1 MRLIPAMPKAAAS
14 LMLAL
19 YLTVSAAVA
28 EVTVTGVQGQAR
40 DNVLV
45 MLSLEKEPCDAPE
58 WKIRNLFAKADQEI
72 DRALRALGYYHAA
85 VEKSLTFNGDCW
97 QAVFNIRPGTRAVV
111 NAIDITITGDALDD
125 PEFQKLRDNLPIKT
139 GSPVH
144 HGDYESL
151 KRRFEAL
158 AQERGYLNAT
168 FAESRLLIDKDR
180 NSARIELVFDAG
192 KRMYFGDV
200 TVRQDILNP
209 EFVEKYIAIKK
220 GDFYTT
226 EQLVKTHNALSQSD
240 YFDIVEIIPD
250 TDNIEQQHVPVSITL
265 HPRSRH
271 LYSFGLGF
279 DTDIGPLANATYKN
293 RRLNRRGHF
302 LTANLDISPVLSM
315 ADVAYNIP
323 LDDPTYDVF
332 SFGGGLRYEDT
343 DTFKS
348 RKAAL
353 SARYKKALDSGWK
366 QTLFLDFSYEEFETE
381 TTSGEALLLIPGA
394 NWLRSVADSVVRP
407 TRGYRAEFE
416 VIGSYENPLSDVSF
430 LQGTF
435 SGLWMQPFSWGGKF
449 IGRTDLGA
457 TLIDDLEQLPTSYRF
472 YAGGINSIRGYDYK
486 ELAPRDRFGHVEGG
500 QFLTVVS
507 AEYEHPVLD
516 DWGVAAFVDTGNAF
530 NTDSISFKTGIGL
543 GIRWYSPIG
552 PVRLDFAVPL
562 SEADSSFQVH
572 FSAGTRL

>member
-19 YLTVSAAVA
+19 YLTVPAAVA
-28 EVTVTGVQGQAR
+28 EVTVSGVEGQAR

-58 WKIRNLFAKADQEI
+58 WKIRSLFAKADQEI
-72 DRALRALGYYHAA
+72 DQALRALGYYHAA
-85 VEKSLTFNGDCW
+85 VEKSLTFGDDCW
-97 QAVFNIRPGTRAVV
+97 QADLNIQPGKQAVI

-220 GDFYTT
+220 GDFYAT

-394 NWLRSVADSVVRP
+394 NWLRSVVDNVVRP

-435 SGLWMQPFSWGGKF
+435 SGLWMHSFSWDGKF

-486 ELAPRDRFGHVEGG
+486 DLAPRDRFGNIAGG
-500 QFLTVVS
+500 QFLAVVS

-562 SEADSSFQVH
+562 SESDSSFQVH

>member
-1 MRLIPAMPKAAAS
+1 MRLISTMPKAAAS
-14 LMLAL
+14 LMLGL
-19 YLTVSAAVA
+19 YLMVPAAVA
-28 EVTVTGVQGQAR
+28 EVTVSGVEGQAR

-58 WKIRNLFAKADQEI
+58 WKIRSLLAKADQEI
-72 DRALRALGYYHAA
+72 DQALRALGYYHAA
-85 VEKSLTFNGDCW
+85 VEKSLTFGDDCW
-97 QAVFNIRPGTRAVV
+97 QADLNIRPGKQAVI

-158 AQERGYLNAT
+158 AQERGYLKAT

-180 NSARIELVFDAG
+180 NSAKIELVFDAG
-192 KRMYFGDV
+192 KRMHFGDV
-200 TVRQDILNP
+200 TIRQDILNP

-220 GDFYTT
+220 GDFYST

-240 YFDIVEIIPD
+240 YFDIVEIIPEA
-250 TDNIEQQHVPVSITL
+250 DNIEQQHVPVSITL
-265 HPRSRH
+265 RPRSRH
-271 LYSFGLGF
+271 LYSFGVGF

-315 ADVAYNIP
+315 ADMAYNIP
-323 LDDPTYDVF
+323 LDDPTYDVL

-353 SARYKKALDSGWK
+353 SARYKKALDNGWK

-394 NWLRSVADSVVRP
+394 NWLRSVVDNVVRP
-407 TRGYRAEFE
+407 TRGYRTEFE
-416 VIGSYENPLSDVSF
+416 VIGSYESPLSDVSF

-435 SGLWMQPFSWGGKF
+435 SGLWMHPFSWDGKF

-486 ELAPRDRFGHVEGG
+486 DLAPRDRFGNIAGG
-500 QFLTVVS
+500 QFLAVVS
-507 AEYEHPVLD
+507 AEYEHSVLD

-530 NTDSISFKTGIGL
+530 SADSISFKTGIGL
-543 GIRWYSPIG
+543 GVRWYSPIG

-562 SEADSSFQVH
+562 SESDSSFQVH